1 VPRNNRPRP
10 ADGSSAVAPQPDGD
24 RRDRRERFI
33 ATRISPKRA
42 VLVGVEVTRGRAL
55 WTLDASLAELA
66 ALAATGH
73 FTVVGQLVQRLRQV
87 NPAYYIGPGKADE
100 LRALVAGVDADVVI
114 VDDELSPSQQ
124 RELEELVGCEVID
137 RTELILGIFGDHAR
151 TTEGRL
157 QVELAQ
163 LEYLL
168 PRLRRRWTHLERQM
182 GGIGSRAGMGETQ
195 LEVDRRLVRER
206 IAELRERLE
215 RVRQHRGVQRARR
228 RRADL
233 PLVALV
239 GYTNAGKST
248 LFNALTT
255 AHVLA
260 ADQLFATLDPTVRR
274 MSLPNGQEVLLSD
287 TVGFIQKLPATVVSA
302 FRATLEELEAAAV
315 LVHVL
320 DITHPQAYEQSR
332 TVLDTLGE
340 LGLAGKPLV
349 TALNKIDRA
358 LPGPL
363 DGQNGIGWP
372 TGLDAKIAETVRG
385 MCEAFPNGVAV
396 AATRGWGLDAL
407 RERVAKVLRHDW
419 IDVEVEIPY
428 ARGDLLA
435 LIHERGSVREEQHG
449 AAGTHVR
456 GRVPP
461 TLAARLAPYRR

>member
-1 VPRNNRPRP
+1 MWR
-10 ADGSSAVAPQPDGD
+10 
-24 RRDRRERFI
+24 
-33 ATRISPKRA
+33 
-42 VLVGVEVTRGRAL
+42 
-55 WTLDASLAELA
+55 LDASLAELA
-66 ALAATGH
+66 ALATTSH
-73 FTVVGQLVQRLRQV
+73 FVVVGQLAQRLRQV
-87 NPAYYIGPGKADE
+87 NPAYYIGPGKAEE
-100 LRALVAGVDADVVI
+100 LRALVGATDADVVI

-124 RELEELVGCEVID
+124 RELEELVGREVID

-182 GGIGSRAGMGETQ
+182 GGIGGRAGMGETQ

-248 LFNALTT
+248 LFNALT
-255 AHVLA
+255 AAQVVA

-274 MSLPNGQEVLLSD
+274 IALPNGQEALLSD

-302 FRATLEELEAAAV
+302 FRATLEELDAAAV

-332 TVLDTLGE
+332 TVMDTLAE
-340 LGLAGKPLV
+340 LGLADKPLV

-363 DGQNGIGWP
+363 DGSDGAGRSK
-372 TGLDAKIAETVRG
+372 GLDAEIAETVRG
-385 MCEAFPNGVAV
+385 LCAAFPNGVAV
-396 AATRGWGLDAL
+396 AAARGWGLDAL
-407 RERVAKVLRHDW
+407 RERIADVLRRDW
-419 IDVEVEIPY
+419 VDVDVEIPY

-435 LIHERGSVREEQHG
+435 LVHERGSVREERYG

-456 GRVPP
+456 GRVPA
-461 TLAARLAPYRR
+461 TLAAKLAPYRR